1 MTKRAGHHQPAT
13 CNVPGRAVLG
23 AAISCALLMWSS
35 ANAGPAAPADAEFD
49 TSLVAGGGQQT
60 VDLSRFERGNVIV
73 PGIYRLDL
81 YLAGQWAGAADVRF
95 AAPTPDANAVPC
107 MTPALF
113 AQLGLPQDK
122 LSDSARALLV
132 RPDACVA
139 LSDLVTDATVTFD
152 QAELRLD
159 ATVPQ
164 AWLGYRARG
173 YVGPEQWD
181 VGTTAALLSYNLN
194 TYRSESGGQSQTAG
208 YLGVNAGFNAG
219 PWRFR
224 HDGNL
229 TWQSATAGQA
239 SSHDWQ
245 SIATYAR
252 RDIPAWRAQLT
263 LGDSFTSG
271 EIFDSVGVRG
281 VQLATDDRML
291 PDSLRGYAPTVRGVA
306 ETNARVTIRQNGTLV
321 YETTVTPGAFA
332 IDDLY
337 ATGYGGDLDV
347 TINEADGRVRTF
359 SVPFASVPQQ
369 LRPGTTRF
377 AVAAGRV
384 HDQGIDDDAQLVQ
397 ATVQHGISN
406 AVTAYGGA
414 IGSSDYLAGVVGV
427 SLNTRLGAV
436 AFDVTSSRTTM
447 PNLDDRTG
455 QSYRATYSKFLP
467 NTGTSFSLA
476 SYRYSTG
483 GYLSLR
489 DALLAR
495 DAVNGLRASDDL
507 LDPAQNLPGVLT
519 PEQRE
524 VLLGERAVDV
534 LADAHGIDRQRNRF
548 DLSVNQRLG
557 RNGGSLFA
565 TASAR
570 DYWNREGNDVQF
582 QVGYNNHFRSLNY
595 SVSANRVRDIDGQLG
610 NQFFLSLSLPLG
622 TSPRA
627 PSMTAGL
634 VHDSRNGQNQAQM
647 SVAGSAGAD
656 NQITYGASVAY
667 QDELGTT
674 SSLNGGY
681 RAGFGVANAS
691 YGQGDG
697 YSQASFGLSGTMVA
711 HSGGLT
717 LGQPAGDT
725 LGLISAPNA
734 AGARVTNAPGVRIN
748 RSGYALVPYL
758 MPYSLNTVELDPKG
772 LSLDVQLSSTSIRVA
787 PHAGAVSLL
796 TFDTEYGRALLLRTL
811 RADGRP
817 VPFGAEVKDD
827 QGRVLGVVAQGGR
840 ALLRGAAEHGTV
852 SMTWQE
858 DGMPMQCTFTYQ
870 SAQPSRTE
878 APAAFATAEATCM
891 PTAVRTLAA
900 Q

>member
-1 MTKRAGHHQPAT
+1 MTQRAGHHPPAT

-35 ANAGPAAPADAEFD
+35 ANASPSAPADAEFD
-49 TSLVAGGGQQT
+49 TSLLAGGGQQS

-81 YLAGQWAGAADVRF
+81 YLAGQWAGAAEVRF
-95 AAPTPDANAVPC
+95 AAPAPSASAVPC

-122 LSDSARALLV
+122 LPEPARALLA

-139 LSDLVTDATVTFD
+139 LSDLVADATVTFD

-159 ATVPQ
+159 VTVPQ

-173 YVGPEQWD
+173 HVGPEQWD
-181 VGTTAALLSYNLN
+181 AGTTAALLNYNLN

-208 YLGVNAGFNAG
+208 YVGINAGFNAG
-219 PWRFR
+219 AWRFR

-229 TWQSATAGQA
+229 TWQSAAATQPSG
-239 SSHDWQ
+239 HHWQ

-252 RDIPAWRAQLT
+252 RDIPALRAQLT

-271 EIFDSVGVRG
+271 EMFDSIGVRG
-281 VQLATDDRML
+281 AQLATDDRML

-332 IDDLY
+332 IGDLY

-347 TINEADGRVRTF
+347 TITEADGRVRTF
-359 SVPFASVPQQ
+359 SVPYASVPQQ

-377 AVAAGRV
+377 AIAAGRV
-384 HDQGIDDDAQLVQ
+384 HDQGIDDEAELLQ
-397 ATVQHGISN
+397 ATVQHGITN
-406 AVTAYGGA
+406 TVTAYGGA
-414 IGSSDYLAGVVGV
+414 IGSADYLAGVVGV
-427 SLNTRLGAV
+427 SLNTPVGAV
-436 AFDVTSSRTTM
+436 AFDVTTSRTTM
-447 PNLDDRTG
+447 TDLDDRTG

-467 NTGTSFSLA
+467 NSGTSFSLA

-495 DAVNGLRASDDL
+495 DAVNGVRIADG
-507 LDPAQNLPGVLT
+507 DPAQDLPGVLT
-519 PEQRE
+519 PAQRE
-524 VLLGERAVDV
+524 ALLGERRID
-534 LADAHGIDRQRNRF
+534 LLTDAHGIDRQRNRF

-557 RNGGSLFA
+557 RDGGSLFA
-565 TASAR
+565 TASAS

-582 QVGYNNHFRSLNY
+582 QVGYSHRFRSLSY
-595 SVSANRVRDIDGQLG
+595 SVSANRVRDLDGELG
-610 NQFFLSLSLPLG
+610 NQFFLSFSVPLG
-622 TSPRA
+622 SSPRA

-647 SVAGSAGAD
+647 SVAGAAGAD
-656 NQITYGASVAY
+656 NRITYGASLAY
-667 QDELGTT
+667 QDELGT
-674 SSLNGGY
+674 SGSLSAGY
-681 RAGFGVANAS
+681 RAGFGIANAS

-711 HSGGLT
+711 HAGGLT
-717 LGQPAGDT
+717 VGQPAGDT
-725 LGLISAPNA
+725 VGLVSAPNA
-734 AGARVTNAPGVRIN
+734 AGARVTNVPGVRID
-748 RSGYALVPYL
+748 RFGYALVPYL
-758 MPYSLNTVELDPKG
+758 TPYSLNSIELDPKG
-772 LSLDVQLSSTSIRVA
+772 LPLDVQLGSTSIRVA
-787 PHAGAVSLL
+787 PRAGAVSLL

-811 RADGRP
+811 RQDGRP

-827 QGRVLGVVAQGGR
+827 QGRVLGIVAQGGR
-840 ALLRGAAEHGTV
+840 ALLRGAAAQGTV

-858 DGMPMQCTFTYQ
+858 DGLPMQCTFTHQ
-870 SAQPSRTE
+870 SAQPSGAAT
-878 APAAFATAEATCM
+878 APFATAEATCL